1 MSVKVMITSLVAYHG
16 GVGQLSFV
24 LHRLTGLGILLF
36 LVIHVVDTSTVFFF
50 PSLYADAIAVYRS
63 VPFMV
68 GEIFLVFSVI
78 YHGVKETIA
87 GVIYRVGLALVDLDE
102 PTRVIGRS
110 SDWVFGPHTPYERQG
125 DVPNAV
131 FPCGLVHDRPSGEI
145 RLYYW
150 AADTSI
156 CLATAS
162 LDELLDTIVPLTG

>member
-1 MSVKVMITSLVAYHG
+1 MSVKVMITSLVAYRG

-78 YHGVKETIA
+78 YHGVNGTRIA
-87 GVIYRVGLALVDLDE
+87 IFDLALVKKWETKSQHKSAIWTL
-102 PTRVIGRS
+102 VIAMVLWLPAAFIMGRN
-110 SDWVFGPHTPYERQG
+110 VLEKLG
-125 DVPNAV
+125 
-131 FPCGLVHDRPSGEI
+131 I
-145 RLYYW
+145 
-150 AADTSI
+150 
-156 CLATAS
+156 
-162 LDELLDTIVPLTG
+162 